1 MLVKYRKIYWTDH
14 SKIKMKQYGLSEQ
27 RVIRVIRAP
36 FRYEEGIL
44 ENAVAAMQPASVKK
58 TVAGK
63 PTEWKQEIWVMYKL
77 AKRRAS
83 TKQQSASWRTNHKL
97 NNFQI
102 SDKSIRVITAWRYPG
117 VSPKRDP
124 VPIEVLEEV
133 RRLL

>member
-1 MLVKYRKIYWTDH
+1 MDFFGKYEWTEH

-36 FRYEEGIL
+36 FRYEEGVL
-44 ENAVAAMQPASVKK
+44 DNAVAAMQPASVKK
-58 TVAGK
+58 TIGGK
-63 PTEWKQEIWVMYKL
+63 PVEWKQEIWVMYKL
-77 AKRRAS
+77 AKRRAN
-83 TKQQSASWRTNHKL
+83 TKQQIPNNKL
-97 NNFQI
+97 INFQI

-124 VPIEVLEEV
+124 VPQEILEEI